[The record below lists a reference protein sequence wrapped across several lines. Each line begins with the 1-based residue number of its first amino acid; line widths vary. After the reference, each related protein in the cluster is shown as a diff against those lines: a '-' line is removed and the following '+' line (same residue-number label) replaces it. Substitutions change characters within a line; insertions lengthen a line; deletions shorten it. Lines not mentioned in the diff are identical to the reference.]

1 MDSVKSFE
9 EKAAEQVLEKETTPL
24 TRHDVDDSPFVVIGN
39 DENGWVGTMG
49 KYRLTEEFKTLDEC
63 KEDLK
68 EITWLKRESI
78 KWCMSIVR
86 DLKRIY
92 GN

>member
-9 EKAAEQVLEKETTPL
+9 VKNAEQVLEKEATPL
-24 TRHDVDDSPFVVIGN
+24 TRQDVDNSPFVVIGN

-49 KYRLTEEFKTLDEC
+49 KYRLTEEFETLDEC

-68 EITWLKRESI
+68 EITWNRIVQVLVLINQINEI
-78 KWCMSIVR
+78 K
-86 DLKRIY
+86 DEQ
-92 GN
+92 

>member
-1 MDSVKSFE
+1 MSTKTFE
-9 EKAAEQVLEKETTPL
+9 ENAIELELDKEATPL

-49 KYRLTEEFKTLDEC
+49 KYRITEEFTSVDEC

-68 EITWLKRESI
+68 EITWNR
-78 KWCMSIVR
+78 IVQVLVLINQINEVK
-86 DLKRIY
+86 DEQ
-92 GN
+92 

>member
-1 MDSVKSFE
+1 MSTKTFE
-9 EKAAEQVLEKETTPL
+9 ENAIELELDKEVTPL

-49 KYRLTEEFKTLDEC
+49 KYRITEEFKSVDEC

-68 EITWLKRESI
+68 EITWNR
-78 KWCMSIVR
+78 IVQVLVLINQINEVK
-86 DLKRIY
+86 DEQ
-92 GN
+92 